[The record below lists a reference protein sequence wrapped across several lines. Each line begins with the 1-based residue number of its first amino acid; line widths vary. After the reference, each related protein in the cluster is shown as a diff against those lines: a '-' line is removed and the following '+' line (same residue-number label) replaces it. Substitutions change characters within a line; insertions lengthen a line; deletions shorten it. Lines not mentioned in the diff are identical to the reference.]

1 MNPAQANKIDL
12 SVSLIKNK
20 SRHLFLRV
28 SNLILTQRL
37 SEEERKLF
45 RMYGKLPDGKDL
57 LGHKLKV
64 RIQFLGQNQI
74 KYSMSIELGT

>member
-1 MNPAQANKIDL
+1 MDSWYI
-12 SVSLIKNK
+12 
-20 SRHLFLRV
+20 LRV
-28 SNLILTQRL
+28 SNDNSHTQQL

-64 RIQFLGQNQI
+64 KI
-74 KYSMSIELGT
+74 KLLVNSNLY